1 MICAY
6 KPDDMLDKQIK
17 AALHNKAD
25 EVAVSAGL
33 DEAVWQSIGRAGI
46 CRGGGRR
53 LRLFGRRV
61 LITFCALF
69 CLSCCGVVAAV
80 SGGGGGWVSHSGPD
94 WHFSKFSQIASA
106 VKHLE
111 FEPEYLESLAG
122 GYVFQ
127 GGYISEMQRLDENGH
142 RMSHVYKD
150 LFLDYVNAQNGESVV
165 LVASN
170 APRDSFD
177 ELRQTVSRPVG
188 EIELV
193 YTTQPYK
200 FVPPGYVLTDEDK
213 AALADGSLEISVG
226 SDEVERMLNVSV
238 EWTQEGVYYHLFGWD
253 LSLTAEEMLDIAADF
268 VERTI
273 ETEEKN

>member
-142 RMSHVYKD
+142 RMSQRRVCR
-150 LFLDYVNAQNGESVV
+150 AGGQ
-165 LVASN
+165 
-170 APRDSFD
+170 
-177 ELRQTVSRPVG
+177 
-188 EIELV
+188 
-193 YTTQPYK
+193 
-200 FVPPGYVLTDEDK
+200 
-213 AALADGSLEISVG
+213 
-226 SDEVERMLNVSV
+226 
-238 EWTQEGVYYHLFGWD
+238 
-253 LSLTAEEMLDIAADF
+253 
-268 VERTI
+268 
-273 ETEEKN
+273 